1 MTVRIKI
8 CCLRDEGELEA
19 AVEAGADAVGVVS
32 AMPSGPGTIPDE
44 EILRLVRA
52 APASVRTVLLTS
64 RTDPEPVVE
73 QVVWAGTTD
82 VQLVRAVPPE
92 THEALR
98 SRLPGVR
105 VLQVIHVEGPE
116 AVERARAVATRVDAI
131 LLDSGSPGAETPE
144 LGGTGRVHDWSV
156 SRDLV
161 QAVDVPVWL
170 AGGLNPEN
178 VAQAV
183 RQVSPY
189 GVDVCSGLRPDGR
202 LERVLLESF
211 VAAARGASAG
221 MD

>member
-183 RQVSPY
+183 RQVRPY